1 MKRRIS
7 IFILF
12 LIELVVCTTI
22 SADVASDRAGVNGL
36 YPYEL
41 ETTSVHDYDSHASLD
56 CALGV
61 PAGSD
66 MLTSCGNIYSGHA
79 RTIGRSMRSMY
90 RYNPIAF
97 LKNGRFRNDT
107 FNRYLR
113 RGHHVAVSVKLSWR
127 HGFIRLR
134 KLLI

>member
-1 MKRRIS
+1 MVS

-22 SADVASDRAGVNGL
+22 SADVRLDRADVKGL
-36 YPYEL
+36 CPYEL
-41 ETTSVHDYDSHASLD
+41 EAASVHDNDSHASFD
-56 CALGV
+56 SALGR
-61 PAGSD
+61 PIGPGI
-66 MLTSCGNIYSGHA
+66 LTNSNNIHSGHA
-79 RTIGRSMRSMY
+79 RTIGRSMRQMY

-97 LKNGRFRNDT
+97 LKNGKFRSHT
-107 FNRYLR
+107 SEHYLR
-113 RGHHVAVSVKLSWR
+113 SGHYVACRVKLSWK